1 MPEHLLPPIQPP
13 IPRQDL
19 RITLEARVEDDD
31 KEGNFYKQI
40 QAKQIPPLSALLLPL
55 LQDLQQRLHQEPLLL
70 LHKEIS
76 ERRNRKPE
84 LQQPPHHPRTA
95 ARTARQPQSD
105 VPRLLVSQ
113 ILLRS
118 SESSLEVLRV
128 QALLS

>member
-19 RITLEARVEDDD
+19 RIALEACIEDDD
-31 KEGNFYKQI
+31 KEGNFYKQV
-40 QAKQIPPLSALLLPL
+40 QAKQVPPLPALLLPL

-70 LHKEIS
+70 LHQEIS
-76 ERRNRKPE
+76 ERRNREPK
-84 LQQPPHHPRTA
+84 LQQRLNHPRTA

-118 SESSLEVLRV
+118 GESGLEVLRV